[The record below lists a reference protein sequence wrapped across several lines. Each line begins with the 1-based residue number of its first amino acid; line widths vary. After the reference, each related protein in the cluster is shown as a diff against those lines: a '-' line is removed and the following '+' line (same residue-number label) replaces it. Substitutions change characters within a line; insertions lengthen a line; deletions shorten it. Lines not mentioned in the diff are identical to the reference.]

1 MISSQTI
8 TNAVN
13 FYENKIQT
21 QKKDTASV
29 KTKEKATDT
38 KKTTKANEEQL
49 STDAK
54 KLLDSLRKKY
64 KEYDFMVSA
73 AGDDK
78 KALLSGS
85 KKEFSV
91 LFSKD
96 ELEKMAQDESYAKEK
111 IRTMETAVKMSKRIN
126 EEFGLLPTGET
137 QDVKDQMIN
146 KIGISFNED
155 GTMSLFA
162 ELEKVSESQKAYLEK
177 MKENKAAQK
186 KEEAKEAEKKPSAKD
201 KEASVKKVT
210 VEASTEEEL
219 VEKIKNVDWNKV
231 IGESVGAR
239 FDLTI

>member
-8 TNAVN
+8 TNTVN
-13 FYENKIQT
+13 FYENKMQT
-21 QKKDTASV
+21 GKKDSAYV
-29 KTKEKATDT
+29 KGKEKAAET
-38 KKTTKANEEQL
+38 KGTKANEEKL

-54 KLLDSLRKKY
+54 KLLETLRKKY
-64 KEYDFMVSA
+64 KEFDFMVST

-78 KALLSGS
+78 KAMLSRS
-85 KKEFSV
+85 QKEFSV
-91 LFSKD
+91 LFSNE

-126 EEFGLLPTGET
+126 EEFGLLPTGEN

-186 KEEAKEAEKKPSAKD
+186 KEEAKEAEKKASAKD
-201 KEASVKKVT
+201 KETSVKKVT

-219 VEKIKNVDWNKV
+219 MEKIKNVDWNKV

>member
-1 MISSQTI
+1 
-8 TNAVN
+8 
-13 FYENKIQT
+13 
-21 QKKDTASV
+21 
-29 KTKEKATDT
+29 
-38 KKTTKANEEQL
+38 
-49 STDAK
+49 
-54 KLLDSLRKKY
+54 
-64 KEYDFMVSA
+64 MVSA

-96 ELEKMAQDESYAKEK
+96 ELEKMARDESYAKEK

-126 EEFGLLPTGET
+126 EEFGLFPTGET

-186 KEEAKEAEKKPSAKD
+186 KEEAKEAEKKASAKD

>member
-29 KTKEKATDT
+29 KIKEKATNT

-186 KEEAKEAEKKPSAKD
+186 KEEAKEAEKKASAKD
-201 KEASVKKVT
+201 KDAYVKKIT
-210 VEASTEEEL
+210 IEASTEEEL